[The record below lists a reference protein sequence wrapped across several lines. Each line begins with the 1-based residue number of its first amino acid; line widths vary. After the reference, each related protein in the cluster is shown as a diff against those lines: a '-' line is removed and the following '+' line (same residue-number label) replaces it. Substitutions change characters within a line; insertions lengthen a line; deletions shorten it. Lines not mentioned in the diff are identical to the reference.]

1 MNGAD
6 FLQALRELQTLRSQ
20 PEAWSQRKQALV
32 NELSNITLEEEHP
45 GPEEDYP
52 AWMKFKAQFP
62 DGLKGSHLC
71 GHYSELGQVALDK
84 ATTLYRSLVSFVL
97 RSPVNQAH
105 LQSWADKQIQ
115 EGSLSKVEPVCIP
128 EWKQKLHPK
137 LTPYYLRCT
146 IDLGER
152 VPIRAGLAKP
162 EHIALLRRHGGE
174 QLNFSTSLAYV
185 VEQFESSTFLLT
197 LWVLVDNQSP
207 SLPKVRFGTGYIG
220 NEFPVEDGGLL
231 TALLDPEAT
240 DQALHDKID
249 AFVAGVDAND
259 LMFTLLPPECV
270 GG

>member
-6 FLQALRELQTLRSQ
+6 FLQALRELQSLRSQ
-20 PEAWSQRKQALV
+20 PELWSRRKQELLE
-32 NELSNITLEEEHP
+32 ELSNITLAEEQP

-62 DGLKGSHLC
+62 EGLKDSHLC
-71 GHYSELGQVALDK
+71 GHYSELGEVAL
-84 ATTLYRSLVSFVL
+84 ASAANLYRSLVSFVL
-97 RSPVNQAH
+97 RTPVNQAN
-105 LQSWADKQIQ
+105 LQSWAEKQVK
-115 EGSLSKVEPVCIP
+115 EGTLSHFEPACIP
-128 EWKQKLHPK
+128 DWKQQKHPE

-146 IDLGER
+146 LELGEL

-162 EHIALLRRHGGE
+162 EHVALLRRHGGE
-174 QLNFSTSLAYV
+174 QLNFCTSLAYV

-197 LWVLVDNQSP
+197 LWVLVDPKSP
-207 SLPKVRFGTGYIG
+207 SQPKVRFGTGYIG
-220 NEFPVEDGGLL
+220 NQFPVEDGGLL
-231 TALLDPEAT
+231 TALFHPDTSSEA
-240 DQALHDKID
+240 LMEKVD